1 MNRIRRICVYLRNPR
16 LRLNLGIKSMYSVE
30 ADGSKRLVVI
40 SAAGHVSKEEVK
52 TAAQEVR
59 EIVKDAAP
67 GFRVLSDFRW
77 LESMEPAAARHIA
90 EIMDALVE
98 KEVGKV
104 VRVVPDP
111 HKDIGLN
118 ILSPFHYGSKV
129 QVVTFESLAEALQ
142 SLMESEN

>member
-1 MNRIRRICVYLRNPR
+1 
-16 LRLNLGIKSMYSVE
+16 MYSVE

-40 SAAGHVSKEEVK
+40 SVAGHVTAEEVK
-52 TAAQEVR
+52 TAAQKVR
-59 EIVKDAAP
+59 EAVKDTAP

-77 LESMEPAAARHIA
+77 LDSMEPAAARHIA

-98 KEVGKV
+98 KEVGTV

-111 HKDIGLN
+111 RKDIGLN

-142 SLMESEN
+142 SLVES